1 MEIKMETVS
10 DIMNTDVEV
19 ISPEATLQ
27 EAAQSMRDGDFGVL
41 PVGDKDNLIGIIT
54 DRDIVVRAVAE
65 GMDIDTPVR
74 DAMSEQI
81 VFANEDD
88 SLEDAARLMSEHQIR
103 RLPVVDENHH
113 LVGIVSL
120 GDFAVEGSDLAA
132 VTEALS
138 DISTPG

>member
-1 MEIKMETVS
+1 MQTVS
-10 DIMNTDVEV
+10 DVMNTDVQV

-27 EAAQSMRDGDFGVL
+27 EAAQNMREGDFGVL

-65 GMDIDTPVR
+65 GMDVDTPVR

-88 SLEDAARLMSEHQIR
+88 SLEDAARLMSDHQIR
-103 RLPVVDENHH
+103 RLPVVDADHH

-120 GDFAVEGSDLAA
+120 GDFAVEGSDLTP
-132 VTEALS
+132 VTEALTE
-138 DISTPG
+138 ISAPA